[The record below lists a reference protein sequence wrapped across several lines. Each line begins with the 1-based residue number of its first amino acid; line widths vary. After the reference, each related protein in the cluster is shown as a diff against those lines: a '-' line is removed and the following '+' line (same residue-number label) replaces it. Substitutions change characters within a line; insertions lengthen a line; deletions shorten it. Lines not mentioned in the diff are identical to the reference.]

1 LEWTVECL
9 GGGCLAT
16 LVDGYISQVM
26 TRKRTWCMN
35 VMNGTPLQVIP
46 ILKTNLLSKLL
57 TSRWWII
64 SYVDIMNLCI
74 ELLILNSEFI
84 LFLIV
89 CIGSVCCTVWHY
101 FYVLVRRFSFVV
113 RGVKTSAEIHV
124 C

>member
-57 TSRWWII
+57 TSRWWVI
-64 SYVDIMNLCI
+64 SYVDIMNWIIHWITHLEFRNYSFFNRVYWQCVVYCLALLLCV
-74 ELLILNSEFI
+74 SETF
-84 LFLIV
+84 
-89 CIGSVCCTVWHY
+89 
-101 FYVLVRRFSFVV
+101 
-113 RGVKTSAEIHV
+113 
-124 C
+124 